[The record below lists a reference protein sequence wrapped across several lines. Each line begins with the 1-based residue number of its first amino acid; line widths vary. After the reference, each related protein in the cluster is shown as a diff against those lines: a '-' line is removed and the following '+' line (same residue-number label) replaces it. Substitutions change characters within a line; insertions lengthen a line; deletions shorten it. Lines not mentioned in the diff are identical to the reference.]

1 MAITPVS
8 KSASVT
14 ASNQPASN
22 NTAAM
27 CMVATLFF
35 MWGFVTCL
43 NDILIPHLK
52 AIFDLS
58 YFQVMLVQFAFF
70 TGYFIFALPAGK
82 LVEKIGYQRTMVLGL
97 CTMALGAILFIP
109 AASVPAYVF
118 FLGALMIVAAGMT
131 ALQVSANPYVSVLGR
146 PETASSRLNLTQA
159 LNSFG
164 TFVAPYFGAFLI
176 LSDKPKPMEEIRQL
190 APTALQAYRLQ
201 EAATVKLP
209 YIVIACTL
217 LVLAVAIG
225 LFKLP
230 KIAAIEGGHETDGSK
245 MKIWQQRHLILGVV
259 AIFVYVGA
267 EVSIGSFLVNYFS
280 QPEIGGLTDK
290 AAALY
295 VPYYWGAAMVGRFIG
310 SALLTKLRTG
320 PVLGVAAVIAAL
332 LVTASMLSFGNVAM
346 WTIIAVGLFNSI
358 MFPSIFTLGIA
369 GLGHLTGEGSGW
381 LIAGIVGGAIIPVI
395 QGALADNIGIHHAF
409 ILPVLCYL
417 YIMYYGFRG
426 SRPRGTV
433 AG

>member
-1 MAITPVS
+1 
-8 KSASVT
+8 
-14 ASNQPASN
+14 
-22 NTAAM
+22 
-27 CMVATLFF
+27 
-35 MWGFVTCL
+35 
-43 NDILIPHLK
+43 
-52 AIFDLS
+52 
-58 YFQVMLVQFAFF
+58 
-70 TGYFIFALPAGK
+70 
-82 LVEKIGYQRTMVLGL
+82 
-97 CTMALGAILFIP
+97 MALGAILFIP